1 MQRIKPV
8 YNEIYHIYN
17 RGVEKRQIFLNDRDY
32 LRFIHDLF
40 EFNNQDP
47 ARNLYHHTNS
57 QQSWEVGLPNIK
69 RETRKFFVEILTVC
83 LMPNHFHLMVKQ
95 KTDDGVTEFMRK
107 LGAGYT
113 NYFNKKYE
121 RVGPLFQGKYKYV
134 HVAKESHFFHLPNYI
149 HLNPLEL
156 IMPQWKD
163 EGVKDYTKAMTFL
176 ENYRWSSFPDYI
188 GKKNFPSVTQ
198 RDFLVEILGSPKNY
212 RTNIEKWLKEI
223 NLEGIDHLT
232 LE

>member
-57 QQSWEVGLPNIK
+57 HQSWEVGLPNIK

-113 NYFNKKYE
+113 NYFNKNMNELVLYSKANINMFMLLKS
-121 RVGPLFQGKYKYV
+121 PTFFIFQ
-134 HVAKESHFFHLPNYI
+134 
-149 HLNPLEL
+149 
-156 IMPQWKD
+156 
-163 EGVKDYTKAMTFL
+163 TTF
-176 ENYRWSSFPDYI
+176 I
-188 GKKNFPSVTQ
+188 
-198 RDFLVEILGSPKNY
+198 
-212 RTNIEKWLKEI
+212 
-223 NLEGIDHLT
+223 
-232 LE
+232 